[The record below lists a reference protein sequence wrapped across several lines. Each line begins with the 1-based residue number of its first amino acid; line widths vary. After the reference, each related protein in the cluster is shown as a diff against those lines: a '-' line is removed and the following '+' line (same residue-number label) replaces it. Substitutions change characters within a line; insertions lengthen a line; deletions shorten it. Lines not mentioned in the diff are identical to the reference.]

1 MVQLQPAPL
10 LPPPFAQGQFEER
23 RPPPWLDTRG
33 CAMIADCMES
43 AGHRLLGRDAAVA
56 ALVVLV
62 VLLVQLPARLCGVNL
77 LDEGAI
83 LQTADDL
90 RRGLRLYVDAVHLP
104 FPGIFYLTAWA
115 FALGGTSM
123 START
128 LAALVFA
135 AAAGVVYL
143 IARWSHSRAG
153 ALAVVLAFVAYR
165 VWAYPHWHIVNYSP
179 LAVLLLLLA
188 AWIVGEGLAGRGRW
202 PFVLAGVVS
211 GAAVL
216 AKQDSG
222 IAVSGALALALLV
235 CQPAT
240 GRRRALAGFAGGAAA
255 VAILVALWISASGMA
270 REF

>member
-1 MVQLQPAPL
+1 
-10 LPPPFAQGQFEER
+10 
-23 RPPPWLDTRG
+23 
-33 CAMIADCMES
+33 MES

-135 AAAGVVYL
+135 AAAL
-143 IARWSHSRAG
+143 ARQAPGFAVAG
-153 ALAVVLAFVAYR
+153 ALAR
-165 VWAYPHWHIVNYSP
+165 
-179 LAVLLLLLA
+179 
-188 AWIVGEGLAGRGRW
+188 
-202 PFVLAGVVS
+202 
-211 GAAVL
+211 
-216 AKQDSG
+216 
-222 IAVSGALALALLV
+222 ALLV
-235 CQPAT
+235 CRPAP
-240 GRRRALAGFAGGAAA
+240 GRRGASAGFAGGAAG
-255 VAILVALWISASGMA
+255 VAILVALCISASGMA
-270 REF
+270 REFVRQTIIGPLVVLQRFAYLGRPAFWPPLRQDPGLRANAWSYFPPVLYDLYWPQISASRLYRQTAIVDAALKLLYHLPWIVFLLAGLTLLMRLRRTGLGAF